1 MDDPDDFVMFLK
13 KQVSSQERSFS
24 SEQQY
29 VYKNQDG
36 MVFKVY
42 CEGLFSG
49 NSKVGTIFVH
59 RNITKEFEVD
69 RVKSEFVST
78 VSHELRTPLA
88 SILGFTEL
96 MLTRELKPDRQK
108 KYLSTIYDE
117 AGRLTALINDFLD
130 IQRMEAG
137 KQSYETKE
145 LELLPIIKKV
155 IDSQKVHSS
164 KHDLILEFIGGSD
177 VVMGDGE
184 KLEQALI
191 NIVHNAIKYS
201 PEGGEIRIAVFEKEG
216 LVNIE
221 IKDEGLG
228 IPPEAMDKLFEKFYR
243 VNHSDRRSIGGTGL
257 GLAIVKEILND
268 HNGEIKVESEF
279 GKGSTFTVSLPVQP
293 DGVEFKSA
301 IVL

>member
-1 MDDPDDFVMFLK
+1 MLF
-13 KQVSSQERSFS
+13 RS
-24 SEQQY
+24 
-29 VYKNQDG
+29 
-36 MVFKVY
+36 
-42 CEGLFSG
+42 
-49 NSKVGTIFVH
+49 
-59 RNITKEFEVD
+59 
-69 RVKSEFVST
+69 
-78 VSHELRTPLA
+78 
-88 SILGFTEL
+88 
-96 MLTRELKPDRQK
+96 
-108 KYLSTIYDE
+108 
-117 AGRLTALINDFLD
+117 
-130 IQRMEAG
+130 
-137 KQSYETKE
+137 E